1 MTHRSSTL
9 QSRILGFVQSI
20 EAGWWDAWHKLFLPT
35 AASASSKE
43 ARKKFIPLGCHGDG
57 GAFQKNDSIN
67 VISFRSLLSSWN
79 VATSQMLLVALPKGC
94 ISKGPDHNSDT
105 MHHIWKV
112 LVWSFEA
119 MFYNKFPDSDHQ
131 GKAWP
136 MGSWRARMAGPPL
149 NSEGYRGFIYAI
161 QADGE
166 YLSPGYGLRGASHE
180 HMCFNC
186 GANKSTVPYNDFRST
201 ALWRDTVLNHNGT
214 APATHLVTQI
224 PGICGESF
232 KYDTLHVL
240 EEGLTAHIL
249 ANCCFDWVVRPGW
262 HGTQDEKLKVLYQ
275 KICREYQEQ
284 RIESS
289 NRIRRL
295 PLSAFCNPKAKFDNF
310 PSLSGIKARHCR
322 YLVPVFL
329 QICSEFQDPAE
340 PYTVH
345 RFKCLKNLDEVYQ
358 IMDASP
364 MHPSKKQSSAFKKCM
379 DTCLLHYS
387 RLSVLS
393 IERNLLMWNTVPK
406 FHLAAH
412 LADQFKWMNPKFYSC
427 YAGETMVGHMSALA
441 HRTLNGTAA

>member
-1 MTHRSSTL
+1 M
-9 QSRILGFVQSI
+9 
-20 EAGWWDAWHKLFLPT
+20 FLPT
-35 AASASSKE
+35 GASASSKE

-136 MGSWRARMAGPPL
+136 MGSWRARMAGQPL

-166 YLSPGYGLRGASHE
+166 YLSLEYGLRGASHE